1 MKVIVVGAGI
11 VGSSVA
17 FHLSQ
22 KGAEVEVIIVDQGHQ
37 GQATAAGAGIVCPWF
52 SNEESSDR
60 YEIAKAGA
68 LYYPTLMEELEAHG
82 ETETSYAEVGAIKV
96 SDNEEAL
103 DAYEA
108 LVRKRQSETPEVGVI
123 TRLTAA
129 ETREHFPPLREI
141 LQGIHVTGGA
151 RVDGALL
158 KDALLRV
165 AEKQGAKV
173 QTGDATLKVEDGR
186 VEGVHVNGEFMA
198 ADAVVVTAGAW
209 AKQSLYTAAVD
220 LPVEPQKG
228 QIIHLELPETDTSR
242 WPVIL
247 PESSH
252 YLLAFDDSRVV
263 AGATREWGAGFDY
276 RITARG
282 MDEVLQEAL
291 NVAPGLKE
299 ATFRDVRVG
308 FRPVSPDLL
317 PLLGALPKL
326 PNLVVANG
334 LGSLGLT
341 MGPYVG
347 KLAADLA
354 LGEEVEMNLSPYSPV
369 RKVSEEVK

>member
-1 MKVIVVGAGI
+1 MKIIVVGAGI

-17 FHLSQ
+17 YHLTE
-22 KGAEVEVIIVDQGHQ
+22 KGADVEVIVVDHGHQ

-52 SNEESSDR
+52 SNEESPEK
-60 YEIAKAGA
+60 YEMAKAGA
-68 LYYPTLMEELEAHG
+68 LYYPTLMSELEEHG
-82 ETETSYAEVGAIKV
+82 ETDTSYAHVGAIKV
-96 SDNEEAL
+96 SDDEEAL
-103 DAYEA
+103 NAYEA
-108 LVRKRQSETPEVGVI
+108 LARKRQSETPEVGVV
-123 TRLTAA
+123 TRLTEA
-129 ETREHFPPLREI
+129 ETRAQFPPLREG

-158 KDALLRV
+158 KEALLRV
-165 AEKQGAKV
+165 AEKHGAKV
-173 QTGDATLKVEDGR
+173 QVGDAALKIVDGR
-186 VEGVHVNGEFMA
+186 VEGIHVNGEFIA
-198 ADAVVVTAGAW
+198 GDAVVVTAGAW

-228 QIIHLELPETDTSR
+228 QIIHLEMPETDTSK

-291 NVAPGLKE
+291 NVAPGLRE

-317 PLLGALPKL
+317 PLLGAIPSV

-347 KLAADLA
+347 KLAAQLA
-354 LGEEVEMNLSPYSPV
+354 LGEEVEMDLSAYSPV
-369 RKVSEEVK
+369 RKVSAEVR